1 MYREPR
7 IPLVPVK
14 CNDFMIRTDE
24 NQKSMLT
31 PPSTQ
36 RYTLYGWTEEESLTW
51 SAFRK
56 EIEELYA
63 LYSNPDKTGPM
74 IRKAMKILIKKIR
87 AYDNDQIKGHH
98 LLDKVALNGTL
109 DDWTTFNI
117 KRGTTLASG
126 PTHHDNN
133 PELILP
139 NLSLSENTYGS
150 HLLLVHNPENPQSKK
165 LPEGVV
171 FAKIFRCISTEQPAS
186 LKAYEFIGN
195 AFRGKY
201 ISNLEDIERD
211 EHTRLF
217 AYYYC
222 LYESKKGKLG
232 PPSKI
237 LRVEILLLNL

>member
-1 MYREPR
+1 MEHKPR
-7 IPLVPVK
+7 IPLNPQECKNYMV
-14 CNDFMIRTDE
+14 RTDE
-24 NQKSMLT
+24 NQKSVLT

-36 RYTLYGWTEEESLTW
+36 RYTLYGWTEEESTTW

-56 EIEELYA
+56 GIEELYA
-63 LYSNPDKTGPM
+63 LYSDPDKTGPA
-74 IRKAMKILIKKIR
+74 IRKLMKLLIKKIR
-87 AYDNDQIKGHH
+87 AYDNDKIDGHF
-98 LLDKVALNGTL
+98 LLNKVAIYGTL
-109 DDWTTFNI
+109 DDWLTFNV
-117 KRGTTLASG
+117 KRDTTLASK
-126 PTHHDNN
+126 PTHHNN
-133 PELILP
+133 SPEQIVPEIHLL
-139 NLSLSENTYGS
+139 ENTFGS
-150 HLLLVHNPENPQSKK
+150 HLLHVSNPETPTTKK

-171 FAKIFRCISTEQPAS
+171 FAKIFRSISTEQPAS

-201 ISNLEDIERD
+201 ISSLEDIERD

-222 LYESKKGKLG
+222 RYESKKGKLG